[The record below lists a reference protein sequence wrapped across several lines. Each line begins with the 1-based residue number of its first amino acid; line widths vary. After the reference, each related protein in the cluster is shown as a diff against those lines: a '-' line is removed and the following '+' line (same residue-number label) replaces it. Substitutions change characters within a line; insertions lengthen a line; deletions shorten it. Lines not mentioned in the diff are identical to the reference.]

1 MSIPMADLCAQYR
14 SLQPEIDAAVQSVL
28 EKGRFILGENVS
40 LLEEETAA
48 LCGAKYGIGVN
59 SGTDAIIIA
68 LAAAGVNP
76 GDEVITTPFTFVA
89 TTEAVVIIGAR
100 PVYADIDPDTFNL
113 DPAAVEKVITPK
125 TKAILPVHLFG
136 QCARMEELESIA
148 QKYGLKIICDGAQAI
163 GALRNS
169 RKLGDMGDATTL
181 SFFPTKNLGAYG
193 DGGMILTNDDDIARR
208 ARSLRF
214 HGQSSSY
221 TYERVGFC
229 SRLDELQAAILR
241 VKLPHLSS
249 WNEKRRRNAAV
260 YSSILDGTAIKIPKV
275 DDGNYHIYHQYTLR
289 SPDRDRLKEILAAEG
304 VSSAVYY
311 PEPLHIQKAY
321 DFLGYKIGDFPK
333 SEQAAREVLSVPV
346 YPELTEEQV
355 SIVASALRKAAD
367 MLVRVS

>member
-1 MSIPMADLCAQYR
+1 MADLCAQYR
-14 SLQPEIDAAVQSVL
+14 SLQSEIDAAVHSVL
-28 EKGRFILGENVS
+28 EKGRFILGENVT
-40 LLEEETAA
+40 LLEQETAD

-68 LAAAGVNP
+68 LAAAGIGH

-89 TTEAVVIIGAR
+89 TSEAIVIVGAR

-113 DPAAVEKVITPK
+113 DPAAVEKAITPK

-136 QCARMEELESIA
+136 QCARIEELESIA
-148 QKYGLKIICDGAQAI
+148 QKHGLKIICDGAQAI
-163 GALRNS
+163 GAARNG
-169 RKLGDMGDATTL
+169 RKLGEMGDAATL

-193 DGGMILTNDDDIARR
+193 DGGMILTNDEDIARR

-241 VKLPHLSS
+241 VKLPHLIG
-249 WNEKRRRNAAV
+249 WNEKRRKNASAYNSV
-260 YSSILDGTAIKIPKV
+260 LGGTPIKIPKI
-275 DDGNYHIYHQYTLR
+275 DEGNYHIYHQYTLR
-289 SPDRDRLKEILAAEG
+289 TPARDRLKEILAGEG

-321 DFLGYKIGDFPK
+321 EFLGYKAGDFPA

-355 SIVASALRKAAD
+355 SDVAVALKKAAD
-367 MLVRVS
+367 ILVSAS